1 MQQHFI
7 DVINEY
13 YDMTDRDTRNYLLAL
28 DESGQNTMLLTL
40 TSKLYNMIIDKTTEI
55 DFGNIPHTKGDITL
69 LESYDKLLDCIQVLT
84 DILREFKQ
92 PTDSIDAIRAALDNL
107 EAQKDIYK
115 KGFLLKIDI
124 IMTTYNAIA
133 LAIVNSISYMIA
145 CTVEF
150 IKNSGNADYKITLD
164 KAGVARTKDSLVYSC
179 LVQYNTASRE
189 GQIDAAFKP
198 LIKSRAKNFATSLV
212 VISTGMAV
220 AAVLLNILPI
230 LRELVYFFFSINTR
244 ISQYFDLQADLLEMN
259 VQLLK
264 SGEVNSNTD
273 RKVVVERQEAIA
285 RRFRK
290 LAEFF
295 AVHTKQA
302 DKKATNLIKQD
313 NNDNSVNDTV
323 DTGNQTYGNTLF

>member
-1 MQQHFI
+1 MKQYFI

-13 YDMTDRDTRNYLLAL
+13 YDMSDRDTRNYLLAL
-28 DESGQNTMLLTL
+28 DESAQNTVLLTL

-55 DFGNIPHTKGDITL
+55 DFGNIPDTKGDITL
-69 LESYDKLLDCIQVLT
+69 LESYDKLIDCIKVLT
-84 DILREFKQ
+84 DILREYKQ

-107 EAQKDIYK
+107 EAQKGIYT
-115 KGFLLKIDI
+115 KGYMLKIDI
-124 IMTTYNAIA
+124 IMTTYNAVA
-133 LAIVNSISYMIA
+133 LAIVNSISFMIA

-150 IKNSGNADYKITLD
+150 IKNSGNADFKITLD
-164 KAGVARTKDSLVYSC
+164 KAGIARTKESLVYNC

-198 LIKSRAKNFATSLV
+198 LIRSRARNFGAALA

-230 LRELVYFFFSINTR
+230 LREMIYFFFSINTR

-259 VQLLK
+259 TQLLK
-264 SGEVNSNTD
+264 SGEVSSNTD
-273 RKVVVERQEAIA
+273 RKIVVERQEAIA

-295 AVHTKQA
+295 AVHTKKA
-302 DKKATNLIKQD
+302 DKDATRLIKQD
-313 NNDNSVNDTV
+313 ANDNNVNDNV
-323 DTGNQTYGNTLF
+323 DTSNQQYGNTLF